1 MASKRAI
8 VFAAFLWFAFV
19 FVGCGGG
26 GEKNSVAPPKPDF
39 TFAVNP
45 PTLLATIGAASP
57 PAVISV
63 AAENNFSGSVTVAI
77 TGLPDG
83 VTSSPQSPITVAAGG
98 SQEVTFLASSSE
110 ALGDIPLQLTASGG
124 GFSKNGSLTLKLLS
138 SPTVRTYQD
147 GTKLFLE
154 AGIGSEVARVGLL
167 TSWGGTIVEA
177 SLNGTNY
184 VNSNDPGRQ
193 VQVSLWDGDADYV
206 NSWGYNPV
214 QAGDRYFDGSPVLQQ
229 TIGPDSIYIK
239 TQPIQWAPE
248 SFGGGAGNPVLG
260 DAYVEQW
267 LTPVP
272 NRGRAFKVH
281 YKITHFG
288 TDTHTNAFQELPV
301 VYVNRG
307 FDTFIYSDAAP
318 WTYGT
323 VTHYT
328 MPPLP
333 DRSPTLY
340 APERWGAYVD
350 SGDSGLTVFVPS
362 SYPYV
367 SGFFADA
374 PSPEG
379 TNSFTPF
386 AAFTWYPGAVFE
398 GDIYLIVGPVAEARP
413 VVYGLRHQDSA
424 PSRYAPF
431 GFLEE
436 PASGAT
442 VSGNSVQL
450 GGWVIGTSPIASVQ
464 ILVDGSSLGNAAYGL
479 SRPDL
484 PEALPGQSKDVGF
497 DYSLDST
504 KFANGAH
511 NLSVKAT
518 DQNGNI
524 AIFPTC
530 HLTVSNP

>member
-1 MASKRAI
+1 MAPKRAVI
-8 VFAAFLWFAFV
+8 FAAFFFFV
-19 FVGCGGG
+19 GVFLGCGGG
-26 GEKNSVAPPKPDF
+26 GEKSPIAPPKPDF
-39 TFAVNP
+39 TFVVNP
-45 PTLLATIGAASP
+45 PTLLVAVGAASP

-63 AAENNFSGSVTVAI
+63 TSENNFSGSVSVAI

-83 VTSSPQSPITVAAGG
+83 VTPSPQSPISIAAGA
-98 SQEVTFLASSSE
+98 SREITFFASSSQIF
-110 ALGDIPLQLTASGG
+110 GDIPIQLTATSGEL
-124 GFSKNGSLTLKLLS
+124 SKSDSLTLKLLPP
-138 SPTVRTYQD
+138 PTVRTYQD
-147 GTKLFLE
+147 GAKLFLE
-154 AGIGSEVARVGLL
+154 AAVGSEVTRVGLL

-214 QAGDRYFDGSPVLQQ
+214 QAGDRDFDGSPVLEQ
-229 TIGPDSIYIK
+229 TISPDSIYIK

-248 SFGGGAGNPVLG
+248 SFGGSTGNPVLG

-318 WTYGT
+318 WSYGT

-328 MPPLP
+328 MPALP
-333 DRSPTLY
+333 GRSPNLY
-340 APERWGAYVD
+340 APEHWGAYVD
-350 SGDSGLTVFVPS
+350 SSDSGLTAFVPS

-367 SGFFADA
+367 SGFVFDA
-374 PSPEG
+374 GPLEG
-379 TNSFTPF
+379 TNNFGTF
-386 AAFTWYPGAVFE
+386 AVFTWYPGAVFE
-398 GDIYLIVGPVAEARP
+398 GDIYLIVGPVADARP
-413 VVYGLRHQDSA
+413 VIYELRHEDTG
-424 PSRYAPF
+424 PSRLPPF
-431 GFLEE
+431 GILDE
-436 PASGAT
+436 PVSGAAI
-442 VSGNSVQL
+442 SGNAVQV
-450 GGWVIGTSPIASVQ
+450 GGWLIGTSPIAKVDV
-464 ILVDGSSLGNAAYGL
+464 LVDGSFVGSATYGL

-484 PEALPGQSKDVGF
+484 PQALPGQSEDVGF
-497 DYSLDST
+497 DYLLDST
-504 KFANGAH
+504 TLANGAH

-518 DQNGNI
+518 DENGNI

-530 HLTVSNP
+530 HLDVTNP